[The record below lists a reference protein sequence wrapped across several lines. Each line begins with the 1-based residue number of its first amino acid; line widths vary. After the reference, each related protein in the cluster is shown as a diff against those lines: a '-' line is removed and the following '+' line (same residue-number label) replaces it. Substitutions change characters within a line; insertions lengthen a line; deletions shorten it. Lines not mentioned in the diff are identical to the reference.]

1 MEKPSAMAHSLS
13 HSAVWAAIDALAQRH
28 ELSASGL
35 ARAAGLDPTTFNKSK
50 RVTAS
55 GRPRWPSTE
64 SLAKIFEATGATLD
78 DFSALVR
85 GDRFAP
91 GATSTIPV
99 IGLAQAGDGGFFDD
113 AGFPV
118 GGGWEQ
124 VVLPDVG
131 DANAYALEINGD
143 SMLPLYRQGDKIIVS
158 PAATI
163 RRGDRVVVKTRSGEI
178 LAKQL
183 ARQTAQ
189 TVELSSLN
197 PDYEDR
203 TLELSDVVFMAR
215 IIWASQ

>member
-1 MEKPSAMAHSLS
+1 MPHSLS

-28 ELSASGL
+28 GLSASGL

-78 DFSALVR
+78 DFSALIS
-85 GDRFAP
+85 GDRTAP

-131 DANAYALEINGD
+131 DANAYALEISGD

-163 RRGDRVVVKTRSGEI
+163 RRGDRVVVKTRGGEI

-203 TLELSDVVFMAR
+203 TLALSDVVFMAR

>member
-1 MEKPSAMAHSLS
+1 MPHSLS

-28 ELSASGL
+28 GLSASGL

-78 DFSALVR
+78 DFSALVG
-85 GDRFAP
+85 GDRTPP

-131 DANAYALEINGD
+131 DANAYALEISGD

-163 RRGDRVVVKTRSGEI
+163 RRGDRVVVKTRGGEI

-203 TLELSDVVFMAR
+203 TLALSDVVFMAR

>member
-1 MEKPSAMAHSLS
+1 MNKAPPMPHSLS

-28 ELSASGL
+28 GLSASGL

-78 DFSALVR
+78 DFSALIS
-85 GDRFAP
+85 GDRTAP

-131 DANAYALEINGD
+131 DANAYALEISGD

-163 RRGDRVVVKTRSGEI
+163 RRGDRVVVKTRGGEI

-203 TLELSDVVFMAR
+203 TLALSDVVFMAR